1 MKLLEIKCSVRE
13 KVGKKES
20 KKLRK
25 QGNVPCVLYG
35 GEENIH
41 FLASENDFRH
51 LIYSPNVY
59 LLKLDI
65 AGKGY
70 NAILQDIQFH
80 PVSDRVLH
88 MDFFQVYKDKPVSV
102 EIPVQL
108 NGVPEGVKHG
118 GKLALEARRLRA
130 RALPGDLPDILQ
142 VDVSKV
148 GLGKSVKVE
157 ELDFPK
163 IQLLDSPNLVIASVK
178 LTRAARGVLP
188 EDAEAEGEASEGE
201 KADGDEAGAEGTG
214 EGEEET
220 KQQN

>member
-1 MKLLEIKCSVRE
+1 MKLLEIKCSKRE

-20 KKLRK
+20 KRLRN

-35 GEENIH
+35 GEGNIH

-51 LIYSPNVY
+51 LIYTPNVY

-65 AGKGY
+65 AGTVY

-88 MDFFQVYKDKPVSV
+88 MDFFQVFEDKPVSV

-118 GKLALEARRLRA
+118 GKLALEARRLKA

-188 EDAEAEGEASEGE
+188 EDAEAEGETAEGEKSEGE
-201 KADGDEAGAEGTG
+201 EAGEEATREGG
-214 EGEEET
+214 EDTQKES
-220 KQQN
+220 